1 MARAPN
7 TSKKNSDESNLAVLW
22 HKEAGGRVVCDLC
35 AHRCRILPGRAGVCQ
50 VRINHD
56 GELKTLVLN
65 RLIAAHVDP
74 IEKKPFFHFYPGSF
88 SLSIATVGCNFRCDF
103 CQNWQISQHVRE
115 HGSFPGD
122 VTGPEEIV
130 ATALKGGCASISYT
144 YTEPTIFFETCE
156 AVGLQAREKG
166 LKNNFVTNG
175 YLTPEAAKRA
185 TAFLDAAN
193 VDLKGFDDA
202 RYRTVCG
209 ATLKGV
215 LEGLEALLANGVW
228 IEVTTLVVP
237 GLNDSET
244 ELRAIARH
252 LKGLSP
258 EIPWHLSRF
267 HPDYKMTGGQPTPL
281 STLRMAHDLG
291 KEAGLMFVYTGNVPG
306 DDSENTYCPNCAKM
320 VVGRAGFRLTALN
333 LRDGHCAAC
342 GAQIA
347 GRF

>member
-1 MARAPN
+1 VARAPN
-7 TSKKNSDESNLAVLW
+7 TSKRNSEPDPAVLW
-22 HKEAGGRVVCDLC
+22 HKEPGGRVLCDLC

-50 VRINHD
+50 VRVNQD

-65 RLIAAHVDP
+65 RLIAAHLDP

-88 SLSIATVGCNFRCDF
+88 SLSIATVGCNFRCAF

-122 VTGPEEIV
+122 VTAPEEVV
-130 ATALKGGCASISYT
+130 ATAVKGDCSSISYT

-156 AVGLQAREKG
+156 SVGLLARERG

-185 TAFLDAAN
+185 AAFLDAAN

-202 RYRTVCG
+202 RYRKVCG

-228 IEVTTLVVP
+228 VEVTTLVVP
-237 GLNDSET
+237 GLNDSEA

-258 EIPWHLSRF
+258 DIPWHVSRF
-267 HPDYKMTGGQPTPL
+267 HPDYKMTGGKATPL
-281 STLRMAHDLG
+281 ATLRMAHGLG
-291 KEAGLMFVYTGNVPG
+291 KEEGLTFVYTGNVPG

-320 VVGRAGFRLTALN
+320 VVGRVGFRLTALN
-333 LRDGHCAAC
+333 LRDGRCAAC
-342 GAQIA
+342 GARIA